1 MNEKLRNQ
9 SDITM
14 DLKIQEMSL
23 LKIDLQT
30 KISENQDLAY

>member
-14 DLKIQEMSL
+14 DLKIQEIYL

>member
-1 MNEKLRNQ
+1 MYEKLRNQ

>member
-23 LKIDLQT
+23 LKIDLQI
-30 KISENQDLAY
+30 KISENQDLAD